1 MTLSDAAINALICF
15 AMAGM
20 VLLAMYAQGLAERAI

>member
-15 AMAGM
+15 AMAGF
-20 VLLAMYAQGLAERAI
+20 VLWAMWAQGLAGATV